1 MQQGTGPPA
10 REPRRGRMRV
20 LITGMGGELGTR
32 VANLMEADESV
43 TEILGMDLFPPRRRI
58 FRSEFHRV
66 EPTDRR
72 KAVRLVRDFDPE
84 VVLHLGV
91 FEPHSRTSP
100 SEAQRGTAASAV
112 SVLGAA
118 AKCPSLEAIV
128 VRSGIEVYGRGRGA
142 ATRPDESVPID
153 PTTPFGR
160 SLAHV
165 EQVALEAGEVADV
178 PVTAVRLAPVVGP
191 SVPSP
196 LGRYLRLPFV
206 PVDPLSEL
214 PFSLLHQEDAG
225 HAMVAAARSAHDGP
239 LNVVGPGAVTATQ
252 AVLMGR
258 RVPLPVF
265 GPGWWAATAAAELQ
279 GAPLPP
285 HSREL
290 LVRGC
295 TADGTF
301 GSRVL
306 GVDPRPTHDVV
317 SQLFRWDTV
326 AYPEPSGQVAP
337 R

>member
-1 MQQGTGPPA
+1 
-10 REPRRGRMRV
+10 MRV

-32 VANLMEADESV
+32 VANLIEADESV
-43 TEILGMDLFPPRRRI
+43 TEIMGMDLFPPRRRI

-72 KAVRLVRDFDPE
+72 KAVRLVREFDPE

-100 SEAQRGTAASAV
+100 SEARRGTAASAV

-118 AKCPSLEAIV
+118 AQCPSLQAIV
-128 VRSGIEVYGRGRGA
+128 VRSGIEVYGRSRGA
-142 ATRPDESVPID
+142 PTRPDESVPIE
-153 PTTPFGR
+153 PTSPFGH

-165 EQVALEAGEVADV
+165 EQVAVEAGDVAGV
-178 PVTAVRLAPVVGP
+178 PVTAVRCAPIVGP
-191 SVPSP
+191 SIPSP
-196 LGRYLRLPFV
+196 LGRYLRLPV
-206 PVDPLSEL
+206 VAVDPLSEL
-214 PFSLLHQEDAG
+214 PFSLLHQEDACQ
-225 HAMVAAARSAHDGP
+225 ALVVAASAQHDGP
-239 LNVVGPGAVTATQ
+239 LNVVGPGAVTASQ

-265 GPGWWAATAAAELQ
+265 GPGWWAAAAIAELQ

-285 HSREL
+285 HAREL

-295 TADGTF
+295 TADGTTAR
-301 GSRVL
+301 SVL
-306 GVDPRPTHDVV
+306 GIDPRPTHDVV
-317 SQLFRWDTV
+317 SQLYRWDAV
-326 AYPEPSGQVAP
+326 AHPQPSGQVTP